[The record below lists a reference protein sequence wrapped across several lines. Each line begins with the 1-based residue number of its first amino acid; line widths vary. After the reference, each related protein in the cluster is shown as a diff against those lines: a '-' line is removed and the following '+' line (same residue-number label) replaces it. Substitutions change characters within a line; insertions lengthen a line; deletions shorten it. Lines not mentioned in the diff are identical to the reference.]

1 MDETELLAREGV
13 YIRVT
18 GRFDTVHLEEEIK
31 DAMREVLCGKK
42 DGKISVVRSSDGYF
56 YVYATTAMD
65 EGKYRN
71 DAASYYAGV
80 SVYGDC
86 IVLPKKTDHFE
97 GFTYQDAR
105 RCANLMREIY
115 SEQLYR
121 WGKKGNGKQRNSGNA
136 ENHECAS
143 SECGAAAQGA

>member
-56 YVYATTAMD
+56 YVYATNAMD

-71 DAASYYAGV
+71 DAASYYTGV

-115 SEQLYR
+115 AEQL
-121 WGKKGNGKQRNSGNA
+121 
-136 ENHECAS
+136 
-143 SECGAAAQGA
+143 